1 MKFRALTLACIL
13 GLAPFAAKAGSLTI
27 SVTSASPAFSGSKTY
42 TIPDADMAKFYAYV
56 QGAYACVPVAPAT
69 TCTPF
74 TLGQSILA
82 WANGIVAGTVA
93 NVQNFNTVPA
103 AVPPP
108 ITAN

>member
-1 MKFRALTLACIL
+1 MKFRALTLACVL
-13 GLAPFAAKAGSLTI
+13 GLSPFVAKAGSLTI

-42 TIPDADMAKFYAYV
+42 TIPDADMAKFYAFV
-56 QGAYACVPVAPAT
+56 QGAYPSASLA
-69 TCTPF
+69 
-74 TLGQSILA
+74 QSILA

-103 AVPPP
+103 VVPPP